1 MHGSKSGG
9 LRLFFGVTAA
19 LLLTAHQSLAH
30 LSRNECVQGS
40 GCVAAATGGG
50 QATFQFTA
58 NTTANPPLHS
68 GSFTFT
74 DASAGISVSSDTLV
88 EYADAGNESERL
100 LGFRLEGDLYS
111 EARLFVTDA
120 GPSESDS
127 FRIQLLDLSGVPVI
141 ERGGSLLA
149 ACGGG
154 ITTAPSCV
162 PPVPCELQLTV
173 ACVVAGGSPSTD
185 GCMIAGSSAQVKF
198 IYTLKN
204 TGTSTIL
211 LSSLVGSDVFGDID
225 FGQTGGD
232 GLQPGEEI
240 SFEAEELV
248 TVDAPFVNAVT
259 ITSTQNGIAC
269 SAMATVTI
277 RRQPPNPDPEPEE
290 CPDFVTGGG
299 WIVGTPSGGKANFGV
314 HGGIKNNNLWGGLNY
329 LDHKRKLH
337 VKSTEVTDYTKLSA
351 VARQIKFNVTINGE
365 AGTAIVIVHDNGE
378 PGRDDRFEIQLS
390 NGYSAG
396 GDLGGNRPGGGNIQL
411 HRKKNCEEPGGGD
424 NGGGTGGGGNGG
436 GTGGETGGG
445 TDGGGTGGGTG
456 GGPGGGGTDEC
467 PRTIGYWKNHDSH
480 LSQVLSKGA
489 INLGGQTVR
498 TVADVLAVLRAA
510 SSTDARLMLKA
521 QLLATLLNLQ
531 NGSDA
536 MQTGV
541 DIRVTTQAAIEFLAN
556 HSSSVGSG
564 HPDRALALSLKDK
577 LDAYNN
583 SQSNCNSSGGGG
595 GESGGSGE
603 TGGGGSGDDDDD
615 DDANGGGGT
624 GGGEGGHVDCK
635 HSSPCKTRI
644 FCDLKTKVES
654 YLKSK
659 SADRR

>member
-1 MHGSKSGG
+1 MYGSKRGG
-9 LRLFFGVTAA
+9 LRLFFGAVAA
-19 LLLTAHQSLAH
+19 LLLTAHQSHAH
-30 LSRNECVQGS
+30 LARNECVQGS
-40 GCVAAATGGG
+40 GCVAGAQGG

-74 DASAGISVSSDTLV
+74 DASAGISVSSDTLL

-100 LGFRLEGDLYS
+100 LGFRLEGTLYS

-141 ERGGSLLA
+141 ERGGALLA

-173 ACVVAGGSPSTD
+173 ACVVGTANPSTD
-185 GCMIAGSSAQVKF
+185 GCMISGASAQVKF
-198 IYTLKN
+198 VYTLKN
-204 TGTSTIL
+204 TGTSAIL
-211 LSSLVGSDVFGDID
+211 LSSLTGTDAFGAID
-225 FGQTGGD
+225 FGQSGTES
-232 GLQPGEEI
+232 LQPGEEV
-240 SFEAEELV
+240 SFEADELV
-248 TVDAPFVNAVT
+248 TGPFPFVNTVT
-259 ITSTQNGIAC
+259 ITSARNGITC
-269 SAMATVTI
+269 SDMATITI
-277 RRQPPNPDPEPEE
+277 RQQPSGPGGEPGEE

-314 HGGIKNNNLWGGLNY
+314 HGGIKNGQLWGGLNY

-337 VKSTEVTDYTKLSA
+337 VKSTAVTDYTKVSA
-351 VARQIKFNVTINGE
+351 VGRQIKFNVKINDE
-365 AGTAIVIVHDNGE
+365 VGTAIVIVHDNGE

-390 NGYSAG
+390 SGYSAG

-411 HRKKNCEEPGGGD
+411 HKNKDCEEPGGGET
-424 NGGGTGGGGNGG
+424 GGDTGGGEN
-436 GTGGETGGG
+436 
-445 TDGGGTGGGTG
+445 GGGTG
-456 GGPGGGGTDEC
+456 GGPGGGENGGGTGGGPGSGTDEC

-480 LSQVLSKGA
+480 LSQVLSNGA
-489 INLGGQTVR
+489 INLGSQSVR
-498 TVADVLAVLRAA
+498 TVAEALSVLRAA

-541 DIRVTTQAAIEFLAN
+541 DIRVTTQAAVQFLTD
-556 HSSSVGSG
+556 HSSTVGSG
-564 HPDRALALSLKDK
+564 HPDRAQALSLKDK

-583 SQSNCNSSGGGG
+583 SQSNCNSSGGAGT
-595 GESGGSGE
+595 GGSGSDDDDDDGNAGGA
-603 TGGGGSGDDDDD
+603 GGGGSGD
-615 DDANGGGGT
+615 AGCN
-624 GGGEGGHVDCK
+624 
-635 HSSPCKTRI
+635 HSTTCKTKV
-644 FCDLKTKVES
+644 FCDLKSKIES
-654 YLKSK
+654 YLRNKS
-659 SADRR
+659 SR